1 MTPSDEAIRAAVLTL
16 ALERGRGRSLCPSE
30 AARALAV
37 DWRAVMAA
45 VCRGGAAMPEVRAT
59 RRGHEVPADAP
70 GGPIRLS
77 LR

>member
-1 MTPSDEAIRAAVLTL
+1 MTPSDEAIRAAILTL

-30 AARALAV
+30 AARALSP
-37 DWRAVMAA
+37 DWRPLMPAVRRVAA
-45 VCRGGAAMPEVRAT
+45 GMPEIRTTRA
-59 RRGHEVPADAP
+59 GQEVPAEAP